1 MTTQHTPHTPP
12 LWRRV
17 ISLPTT
23 RLGWLSLVLATVS
36 VVLLTFA
43 VAAVIS
49 PFAFMALGIE
59 LDWILWSLFFS
70 WVAGGF
76 VGLIAFLRGQEHSWI
91 VLVVAILGV
100 LTLVAFPIL
109 PFAIQGVLYDLNSP
123 WYSP

>member
-1 MTTQHTPHTPP
+1 MTTQQTPHTPP

-23 RLGWLSLVLATVS
+23 RLGWWAVGLAAVS

-49 PFAFMALGIE
+49 PFAFKALGIE
-59 LDWILWSLFFS
+59 LEWILWSLFFS
-70 WVAGGF
+70 WVASGV
-76 VGLIAFLRGQEHSWI
+76 VGMIALLRGQEHSWI
-91 VLVVAILGV
+91 VVVVAILGV
-100 LTLVAFPIL
+100 LTFLALPIL
-109 PFAIQGVLYDLNSP
+109 PFAIQGVLYDLHSP